1 VQGIVEVPTEQ
12 KVFATSRIEG
22 RLSQI
27 FVDQGERVQAG
38 QVLASI
44 DSLELRNLQG
54 KLLEAHVQVNWT
66 KQRLEKL
73 RKFQGISAIKQLWQ
87 RENEYQVLQNSIS
100 TLTRKLLLV
109 GLSRE
114 DLERIA
120 STDFSAKNCEISL
133 ATVVPIRSPSDGW
146 VAGFDVVPGEI
157 VRPTQVL
164 FEMNELSKVWVK
176 GHVYQQDAAMVYLGK
191 TVRVTFPSQ
200 PELTV
205 TGKVVRMAPLVA
217 SSKRVIP
224 LWIEVDNSERRLVEG
239 MLARVEIEDSRN
251 NVSQNASQTVGQKR
265 ASGVVSHTSQK

>member
-1 VQGIVEVPTEQ
+1 M
-12 KVFATSRIEG
+12 SRIEG

-27 FVDQGERVQAG
+27 FVDQGDRVQAG
-38 QVLASI
+38 QVLATI

-73 RKFQGISAIKQLWQ
+73 RKLQGISAIKQLWQ

-109 GLSRE
+109 GLSKE
-114 DLERIA
+114 DINRIA
-120 STDFSAKNCEISL
+120 STDFSAKNCETSL
-133 ATVVPIRSPSDGW
+133 VTSVPIRSPSDGW

-164 FEMNELSKVWVK
+164 FEMNELYI
-176 GHVYQQDAAMVYLGK
+176 YQQDAAIVHLGK
-191 TVRVTFPSQ
+191 TVRVSFPSQ

-205 TGKVVRMAPLVA
+205 AGKVVRMAPLVA

-224 LWIEVDNSERRLVEG
+224 LWIEVDNFERRLVEG

-251 NVSQNASQTVGQKR
+251 QATQAASQKR
-265 ASGVVSHTSQK
+265 ASGVASLMLAPKGIPEIE